1 MPWVCHGILF
11 IFHGHLTIHLQPEKR
26 FRRNVGRMT
35 ISQKKTIFGRKKK
48 PSRSPVRFPTD
59 LFWQDSGGLKPFA
72 PDFSCQFLSEIFIY
86 LISTKWKVSHGH
98 EKSLPTAQ
106 GRGGFFQGCSSSKR
120 SFWGSKW
127 VHITNEKGVYNYLL
141 HNGLWHQSS
150 VTFLLTCDLLPCS
163 GRS

>member
-1 MPWVCHGILF
+1 MSVSRNTL
-11 IFHGHLTIHLQPEKR
+11 HLSRPSDHSPATWER

-35 ISQKKTIFGRKKK
+35 ISQKSQLGEEKKT
-48 PSRSPVRFPTD
+48 SRSPVSFPWSFFGRILVFQTFCSRFFLPV
-59 LFWQDSGGLKPFA
+59 LKWTFHLL
-72 PDFSCQFLSEIFIY
+72 DIY
-86 LISTKWKVSHGH
+86 RMESFTWTRKKLT
-98 EKSLPTAQ
+98 TAQ
-106 GRGGFFQGCSSSKR
+106 GRGVFFQGCSSSKR

-127 VHITNEKGVYNYLL
+127 VHITNEKGVYNYPL

>member
-11 IFHGHLTIHLQPEKR
+11 IFHGHLTIHLQPERGFDEMSVEWPSHRKA
-26 FRRNVGRMT
+26 NW
-35 ISQKKTIFGRKKK
+35 GRKKK
-48 PSRSPVRFPTD
+48 RHDHRWVSLD
-59 LFWQDSGGLKPFA
+59 LFLAGFWCFKPFA
-72 PDFSCQFLSEIFIY
+72 PDFSCQFLSELFIY
-86 LISTKWKVSHGH
+86 LISTEWKVSHGH
-98 EKSLPTAQ
+98 EKILTTAQ
-106 GRGGFFQGCSSSKR
+106 GRGVFFQGCSSSKR

-127 VHITNEKGVYNYLL
+127 VHITNEKGVYNYPL